1 MSAVMRPVRHD
12 LSNGLHW
19 LRGELEQ
26 SLARVRDHIDQSME
40 REDADLLLQ
49 KCVVELHQIRG
60 IATVIQCYGA
70 ANLADAMKVT
80 VQALASDE
88 AEIRDRE
95 AAITALLGAS
105 VQLSDYLDL
114 LSGGEQDALLVFHPI
129 INELRVSCGQGVLS
143 EADLVTRHIFDAGL
157 VELDAVV
164 DASREAPASVSA
176 RKLLPALH
184 KAMRG
189 WVRGEDRIDSL
200 KRIGRITEHLQSQAS
215 GPACRL
221 MMQATAAAV
230 ECLLALKL
238 SDSLELKRQMGQ
250 VGELTKRLAMT
261 GESTDDSAAMVR
273 AAVRLGVEVHRS
285 GARSRR
291 ARALIERL
299 ELDDCLVPDARI
311 EQLRTRVR
319 GPNTD
324 VLTRVAT
331 EIREDFAQVKDEI
344 DLAIRTGQRAPEQ
357 HESMA
362 RTLKRVSD
370 TLSMLDLGALQRVI
384 DHQADVLDKLA
395 LDAADSSWMELAT
408 ALLLVEHNLEDA
420 LFGHVRAGSGDE
432 DRRDPATVLAAPP
445 PVKLDHREGAAA
457 ALRESLINV
466 SQLKD
471 QISEYIDRGE
481 PGLLADAKRMLHQVE
496 SALSLL
502 ESERGAG
509 LVARLRESIGQDG
522 FRDIRDDVALA
533 DQFAD
538 AVALAE
544 CYLEALQRRQPQTAH
559 LLDQLEAKLDAAGAE
574 IEEAEEPVTVA
585 DDAVTGGIQIP
596 EPVNPDEIDPEIR
609 EVFLEEAVEVL
620 ETLRGHLPGFLRD
633 TENKDTLGTIR
644 RAFHT
649 LKGSGRMVGAN
660 DIGEFGWS
668 VEHMLN
674 RCLEGAL
681 SVTPAVVKTL
691 EQAVNAL
698 PGVIDNF
705 RQGEPLS
712 DEARA
717 LVAQTDRVA
726 RGAHVDE
733 LDDDYDPEIHRI
745 FREDARQHLDTMRQ
759 WLDDVPANE
768 HGRFPVSQEL
778 VRALHT
784 VTGSAAALS
793 LESVSELASELE
805 NLCETVMSAGLGLGD
820 TERTLVYESMTELG
834 AWLDA
839 DESGAGS
846 HPGLDALRE
855 RAAQAHRELPEDVRK
870 ASARRRLV
878 VTFTD
883 EAAELLDTVEQE
895 LQAWKAT
902 PTAEHHAR
910 KVGDALH
917 TLKGSASMADI
928 EDVREQA
935 AAMRE
940 RVLAQDAAD
949 AGAPDEAWFA
959 AMNDSVETVYQLLD
973 AHRSGLAMPSAAA
986 QAALF
991 ETAEPADDAAEA
1003 VVGDPATEPD
1013 NAVEVSASVTEPSA
1027 AEPASESAE
1036 AAPPPH
1042 EAASVEAVE
1051 PAPAEPALEDDAAFD
1066 AELAA
1071 TFAEEAG
1078 ELLQDIDRAFSS
1090 FEDDPQRGEPL
1101 DEIARALHTLKGG
1114 ARTAGIAA
1122 LGTASHRLEDVVG
1135 AMQSG
1140 QLSRDA
1146 AVVSQLHNVVD
1157 GFHGLVDQLSRAET
1171 LDASR
1176 VLDDIEDLQRLGS
1189 QAAATP
1195 AAGSGDVHD
1204 EPDVPDGDASAVDA
1218 PVQLSPDVSESSDGL
1233 PLVDEGTVAAS
1244 TTGDVDSA
1252 SDPMGVEEPPIA
1264 PPEDVL
1270 QVTEV
1275 APDPQAAD
1283 PAPEAAPPSDPVET
1297 PAEDAFEIELDLS
1310 EFESMEMAPAE
1321 VSVSGDGMEDELPP
1335 ETAEASQPS
1344 AEDALTLPAEPP
1356 VTVAPSSSETAAS
1369 SVATDETPAA
1379 PDDTG
1384 LLAGLDQEVVDIF
1397 LSEARELLDEM
1408 GTALS
1413 GLAAAPERQD
1423 DAIASVRRCLH
1434 TLKGSARMAG
1444 LDALG
1449 EQTHVL
1455 ETELEAQLPGG
1466 QFTPQWLRDAETG
1479 VEQLAV
1485 ATDEVERIFRGQAP
1499 ATALVTPLADE
1510 PPLPEPAPEQVQ
1522 AAAPVAVDDPLPA
1535 DEERVVSEQDLLIDD
1550 GEDVSEVAATTEDAE
1565 PDPVEPVE
1573 VREWDER
1580 LFWTPDTQQDQA
1592 SLVRRETAR
1601 VTVEQLD
1608 TMLNQAGEVGIF
1620 HSRLEAQSTS
1630 QAAQLN
1636 ELQQTIT
1643 RARAQLRQM
1652 DLETD
1657 AQIQARQQGR
1667 ADQNPDRYEDEFD
1680 PLEMDRYTRM
1690 QELSRALNESVADL
1704 ENIHETLSEQV
1715 AEADGML
1722 RHQGQINTSL
1732 QQGLMSTLMVPFSRQ
1747 VQRLQRVVRQTASEF
1762 GRAVVA
1768 EFEGI
1773 ESEMDRNVLERMT
1786 GPLEHLLR
1794 NAVYHG
1800 IESPEDRLAAGKPET
1815 GRIDVRLRRE
1825 GTQLVMEVADDG
1837 RGLDLLKIRGKA
1849 IERGLL
1855 SPTAEPSDEAVAQFI
1870 FEPGFST
1877 ADALSQVAG
1886 RGVGMD
1892 VVGAEVK
1899 HLGGSVDVRSE
1910 LGKGVRFLIRL
1921 PLSLAI
1927 SRALLMSVGEET
1939 YAVPIGGVQGI
1950 GRLPADDLASM
1961 AASETPAFQYGGEHY
1976 AVRYVGSLLGL
1987 PTPDSFEARNL
1998 PVILTAYT
2006 EGLGGE
2012 ERRVALVCDQVL
2024 GNREIVSK
2032 QVGPQVGA
2040 IEGMAG
2046 ATIMPD
2052 GEVVLILDLSALLR
2066 ADAQRATLTPRTA
2079 ESNVAPTDSPHELTV
2094 MVVDDSITMR
2104 RVAERLLGRNG
2115 YQVTTAKD
2123 GMDAMAQLQSERP
2136 DVMLLDIEMPRVD
2149 GFEVATYVRNTPELS
2164 SLPIIMITS
2173 RSGDKHRERAARIGV
2188 NRYLIKPYQEAQ
2200 LLGEIESVLADSQ
2213 EPRHG

>member
-1 MSAVMRPVRHD
+1 MSAALGTSAHD
-12 LSNGLHW
+12 VSNSLHW

-26 SLARVRDHIDQSME
+26 SLARVRDHIEQSME
-40 REDADLLLQ
+40 RDDADLLLQ

-80 VQALASDE
+80 VQALASDQ

-114 LSGGEQDALLVFHPI
+114 LGAGEQDALLVFHPI

-157 VELDAVV
+157 IALDAIE
-164 DASREAPASVSA
+164 DPSREAVVSVAA

-200 KRIGRITEHLQSQAS
+200 KRIGRITEHLQTQAS
-215 GPACRL
+215 GPACTL
-221 MMQATAAAV
+221 MMQAAAAAV

-250 VGELTKRLAMT
+250 VGELTKRVAVQ
-261 GESTDDSAAMVR
+261 GESADDSAAMVR

-291 ARALIERL
+291 ARALVERL

-384 DHQADVLDKLA
+384 DHQADVLDKLE
-395 LDAADSSWMELAT
+395 LDAADASWMELAT

-420 LFGHVRAGSGDE
+420 LFGHVRARGDDAE
-432 DRRDPATVLAAPP
+432 RRDPAAVLAAPP
-445 PVKLDHREGAAA
+445 PVKLDHREGASA
-457 ALRESLINV
+457 ALRESLVNV

-471 QISEYIDRGE
+471 QISEYIARGE

-496 SALSLL
+496 SALTLL
-502 ESERGAG
+502 ESERGAA
-509 LVARLRESIGQDG
+509 LIARLRESIAQES
-522 FRDIRDDVALA
+522 FREIRDDVGLA

-559 LLDQLEAKLDAAGAE
+559 LLDQLEAKLDAA
-574 IEEAEEPVTVA
+574 VA
-585 DDAVTGGIQIP
+585 DIDEPDDTDAVVDTSAAVSVHIP
-596 EPVNPDEIDPEIR
+596 EPVDPDAIDPEIR
-609 EVFLEEAVEVL
+609 EVFLEEAIEVL

-698 PGVIDNF
+698 PGVIENF

-733 LDDDYDPEIHRI
+733 LDEDYDPEIHRI
-745 FREDARQHLDTMRQ
+745 FREDARQHLETLRQ
-759 WLDDVPANE
+759 WLEEVPANE

-793 LESVSELASELE
+793 LESVSELAAELE
-805 NLCETVMSAGLGLGD
+805 NLCETVMAAGLGLGD
-820 TERTLVYESMTELG
+820 TERTLVYEAMTELG

-839 DESGAGS
+839 DESGSGS
-846 HPGLDALRE
+846 RPGLDALRE

-878 VTFTD
+878 ITFTD
-883 EAAELLDTVEQE
+883 EAAELLDTIEQE
-895 LQAWKAT
+895 LQAWRAT

-910 KVGDALH
+910 KVGEALH

-928 EDVREQA
+928 DDVREQA

-940 RVLAQDAAD
+940 RVLEQDAAD
-949 AGAPDEAWFA
+949 AEAPDATWFA
-959 AMNDSVETVYQLLD
+959 AMADSVETVYQLLD
-973 AHRSGLAMPSAAA
+973 AHRSGLAAPSP

-991 ETAEPADDAAEA
+991 DASPAEAAEPDAEPVAASLDAPDHSSDEAAEA
-1003 VVGDPATEPD
+1003 
-1013 NAVEVSASVTEPSA
+1013 SA
-1027 AEPASESAE
+1027 ASPAEVE
-1036 AAPPPH
+1036 AAESDAPQRP
-1042 EAASVEAVE
+1042 VDE
-1051 PAPAEPALEDDAAFD
+1051 PVSDQTALPSEGIDEDAAFD

-1071 TFAEEAG
+1071 TFAEEAR

-1090 FEDDPQRGEPL
+1090 FEDNPQQSEAL

-1114 ARTAGIAA
+1114 ARTAGIGA
-1122 LGTASHRLEDVVG
+1122 LGTASHRLEDVIGV
-1135 AMQSG
+1135 MQLG
-1140 QLSRDA
+1140 QLARDA

-1157 GFHGLVDQLSRAET
+1157 GFHGLVDQLGRAEP
-1171 LDASR
+1171 LDATR
-1176 VLDDIEDLQRLGS
+1176 VLDDIDDLQRLGR
-1189 QAAATP
+1189 QAAQSPSEVVESPATDAEEP
-1195 AAGSGDVHD
+1195 AAV
-1204 EPDVPDGDASAVDA
+1204 EPGADVPAHAGGVASEASPADAQAGDLAEHPFIDADGVQDRPVD
-1218 PVQLSPDVSESSDGL
+1218 
-1233 PLVDEGTVAAS
+1233 
-1244 TTGDVDSA
+1244 
-1252 SDPMGVEEPPIA
+1252 EPPIA

-1270 QVTEV
+1270 QVEPIAPEQEEV
-1275 APDPQAAD
+1275 ATAVAEAPD
-1283 PAPEAAPPSDPVET
+1283 APEAAMLEQSPAADDVEIEIDLSAFEAMALESDAEPQDVVSATVET
-1297 PAEDAFEIELDLS
+1297 
-1310 EFESMEMAPAE
+1310 AP
-1321 VSVSGDGMEDELPP
+1321 
-1335 ETAEASQPS
+1335 ASQPPVPEQS
-1344 AEDALTLPAEPP
+1344 AFTAQPSDGHEESLAP
-1356 VTVAPSSSETAAS
+1356 VDEAAPS
-1369 SVATDETPAA
+1369 
-1379 PDDTG
+1379 
-1384 LLAGLDQEVVDIF
+1384 LLDGLDQEVVEIF

-1413 GLAAAPERQD
+1413 GLATAPERQD
-1423 DAIASVRRCLH
+1423 EAIATIRRGLH

-1449 EQTHVL
+1449 EQTHAL
-1455 ETELEAQLPGG
+1455 ETDLERQLPGG
-1466 QFTPQWLRDAETG
+1466 QFTPGWLRDAEAG
-1479 VEQLAV
+1479 IEQLA
-1485 ATDEVERIFRGQAP
+1485 AGTDEIERAFRGQAP
-1499 ATALVTPLADE
+1499 AVALVTPLEDE
-1510 PPLPEPAPEQVQ
+1510 PLLPEPAPEQVQ
-1522 AAAPVAVDDPLPA
+1522 AGAPTPVDDPLGATGDLAP
-1535 DEERVVSEQDLLIDD
+1535 VSDDVLIDD
-1550 GEDVSEVAATTEDAE
+1550 GDDTPTVTEPVE
-1565 PDPVEPVE
+1565 QQESTPVEPVE
-1573 VREWDER
+1573 TREWDER
-1580 LFWTPDTQQDQA
+1580 LFWTPDTQADQV
-1592 SLVRRETAR
+1592 SIVRRETAR

-1608 TMLNQAGEVGIF
+1608 TMLNQAGEVGIY
-1620 HSRLEAQSTS
+1620 HSRLEAQATS
-1630 QAAQLN
+1630 QAAQLS

-1762 GRAVVA
+1762 GRAVRA

-1815 GRIDVRLRRE
+1815 GRIDIRLRRE

-1837 RGLDLLKIRGKA
+1837 RGLDLLKIRRKA
-1849 IERGLL
+1849 VERGLL
-1855 SPTAEPSDEAVAQFI
+1855 NPTAEPSDEAVAQFI

-1927 SRALLMSVGEET
+1927 SRALLMSVGDET

-1950 GRLPADDLASM
+1950 GRLPADELSSMTASD
-1961 AASETPAFQYGGEHY
+1961 APGFAYGGEHY
-1976 AVRYVGSLLGL
+1976 SVRYVGSLLGL
-1987 PTPDSFEARNL
+1987 PTPESFEARNL

-2006 EGLGGE
+2006 EGLGGA

-2052 GEVVLILDLSALLR
+2052 GEVVLILDLAALLR
-2066 ADAQRATLTPRTA
+2066 ADAQRATLAPREAVADLAATRTA
-2079 ESNVAPTDSPHELTV
+2079 DELTV

-2115 YQVTTAKD
+2115 YIVTTAKD
-2123 GMDAMAQLQSERP
+2123 GMDAMAQLQTERP

-2149 GFEVATYVRNTPELS
+2149 GFEVATYVRNTPELA

-2200 LLGEIESVLADSQ
+2200 LLGEIESVLAEKQ
-2213 EPRHG
+2213 EPQHG